1 VRPGLDDKRL
11 TSWNALMI
19 SALADAGAALAEP
32 RYLEAAAA
40 CAEFIAREMRDE
52 RGRLLRSY
60 NHGEARIT
68 AYLEDHAFLVEALL
82 VLFETTCEERWLT
95 EARRLADEMIE
106 RFADEEAGGF
116 FSTAADGEALIAR
129 RKDLEDSPIPAGGS
143 SAANGLLR
151 LAQITGEEAYERHAV
166 SVLRLL
172 ADIAPRYP
180 VAFGHLLQAMYW
192 HLAPARPLA
201 CPVPAAPTGSTGS
214 GRAPSA

>member
-1 VRPGLDDKRL
+1 
-11 TSWNALMI
+11 M
-19 SALADAGAALAEP
+19 
-32 RYLEAAAA
+32 A
-40 CAEFIAREMRDE
+40 CAEFLAREMRDE

-60 NHGEARIT
+60 NDGEARIT
-68 AYLEDHAFLVEALL
+68 AYLEDHAFLLEALL

-106 RFADEEAGGF
+106 RFADDRGGRVLLDGDGRR
-116 FSTAADGEALIAR
+116 SADRPPQG
-129 RKDLEDSPIPAGGS
+129 SGGLADTRGSS

-201 CPVPAAPTGSTGS
+201 CPVPAVPTGSTGS